1 MLKHLWANYSSPF
14 FVRVDIPIIV
24 VIEVF
29 PDNMKVLVMDI
40 LTTKQG

>member
-1 MLKHLWANYSSPF
+1 VLKHLWANYSSPF